1 MFQAV
6 CARESR
12 SDVSSAGALK
22 MRRPTASSV
31 TALAALIGVLAVLI
45 VALAESDSRQRP
57 ASGAAESSHPSP
69 EVVLHGG
76 ALLGS
81 ARAGAREAG
90 QRFLRGYVAFLYGR
104 RDADELDGASA
115 HLRRALRARLRVP
128 PARQARTPAIVGLH
142 AIVQAPTIVQ
152 VTATV
157 DDRDLAVYPVTAFV
171 ERRAGRWLVTHVGDD

>member
-1 MFQAV
+1 
-6 CARESR
+6 
-12 SDVSSAGALK
+12 

-57 ASGAAESSHPSP
+57 ASGAGESSHPSP

-76 ALLGS
+76 PLLGS

-104 RDADELDGASA
+104 RDADELNGASA
-115 HLRRALRARLRVP
+115 HLRRALRRARLRVP
-128 PARQARTPAIVGLH
+128 PARHARTPAIVDLH

-157 DDRDLAVYPVTAFV
+157 DDGDLAVYPITALV

>member
-1 MFQAV
+1 
-6 CARESR
+6 
-12 SDVSSAGALK
+12 

-31 TALAALIGVLAVLI
+31 TALAALIGVLAVLV
-45 VALAESDSRQRP
+45 VALAESGSRQRP
-57 ASGAAESSHPSP
+57 ASGAAESSQPSP

-81 ARAGAREAG
+81 ARAPGAREAG

-115 HLRRALRARLRVP
+115 HLRRALRRARLRVP
-128 PARQARTPAIVGLH
+128 PARHARTPAIVDLH

-157 DDRDLAVYPVTAFV
+157 ADGDLAVYPVTAFV
-171 ERRAGRWLVTHVGDD
+171 ERRAGRWLVTHVGND